1 MARRRY
7 VSTDISVDPRV
18 SDLALEAG
26 PYAALLYTWLIP
38 HADDTRAIPSDPRTI
53 KLQVVPGL
61 DHCDVQTIAEAVDA
75 MLRLG
80 LLVDDCGVLR
90 FPESFYKHQSYI
102 KDDRR
107 KSAQNAA
114 IPRNAP
120 TPAQNAASSSFPVS
134 SPVSVSSSEDV
145 NLELGPE
152 AVGAAAPPAAADES
166 LDRVNQTLTGQPGW
180 AATPE
185 QLRKLSGIAT
195 SQRLDFELEAL
206 KIVDWFESPKGKGRQ
221 CSFRFVANWLES
233 GARPPPAYAAGPPA
247 TNGIRPRGS
256 SRAKHH

>member
-90 FPESFYKHQSYI
+90 FPIEDWEQITLPPTRLAPLHPMRVAWNRIKAKVSPIIFARDGYRCRFCGARFPLEVDHEIAIVRGGTNDESNLQTLCRPCN
-102 KDDRR
+102 RR
-107 KSAQNAA
+107 K
-114 IPRNAP
+114 
-120 TPAQNAASSSFPVS
+120 
-134 SPVSVSSSEDV
+134 
-145 NLELGPE
+145 
-152 AVGAAAPPAAADES
+152 
-166 LDRVNQTLTGQPGW
+166 W
-180 AATPE
+180 A
-185 QLRKLSGIAT
+185 
-195 SQRLDFELEAL
+195 
-206 KIVDWFESPKGKGRQ
+206 
-221 CSFRFVANWLES
+221 
-233 GARPPPAYAAGPPA
+233 
-247 TNGIRPRGS
+247 
-256 SRAKHH
+256 H